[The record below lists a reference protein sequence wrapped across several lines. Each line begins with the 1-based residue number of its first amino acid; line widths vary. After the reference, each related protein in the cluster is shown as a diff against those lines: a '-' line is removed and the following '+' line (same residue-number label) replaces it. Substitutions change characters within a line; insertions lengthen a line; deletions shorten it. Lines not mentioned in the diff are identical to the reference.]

1 MATMFWRSAR
11 VAAAVLLGLP
21 ACSSSPKPGE
31 AAPASAFESIS
42 GDLLAAARLES
53 EPPVLEALHFDFDS
67 PELRGD
73 AQRRLEQ
80 HAALLR
86 EHPEWTLLIE
96 GHADERGSEAYNLG
110 LGERRA
116 AAAAAYLAR
125 RGIEPARLRAHS
137 LGEAE
142 PALLTHDESAWRANR
157 RAELRI
163 AKL

>member
-1 MATMFWRSAR
+1 MATTFWRSAR

-21 ACSSSPKPGE
+21 ACSSSPKLGE
-31 AAPASAFESIS
+31 AAPASAFDSITE
-42 GDLLAAARLES
+42 DLLAAARLGS

-67 PELRGD
+67 HELRGD

-86 EHPEWTLLIE
+86 AHPRWSLEIE
-96 GHADERGSEAYNLG
+96 GHADERGNEVYNLG

-125 RGIEPARLRAHS
+125 RGIEPARLRARS

-142 PALLTHDESAWRANR
+142 PARSAHDESAWRANR
-157 RAELRI
+157 RAELRV